1 MLRRI
6 YKAFPHVRKSKHLV
20 QLWYLNRQ
28 RHCLSQSQRLRYIV
42 SGKSHS
48 KQCRGQETPLLQP
61 RCTLKWSPGCPPLDD
76 AFGYNHLRG
85 HLRLSHFFFFF
96 SWVKIY
102 VPPLLPPPHR
112 HCPEEEGS
120 LRICA
125 ERKHLKGD
133 FNELSHRLPA
143 HMSSNKFL
151 FIIRMFW
158 PSHSAPCMPVL

>member
-1 MLRRI
+1 M
-6 YKAFPHVRKSKHLV
+6 

-96 SWVKIY
+96 HELRFTSPRCFHPLIAIVLRRRGHCGFVQKENTLKGISMNSATAC
-102 VPPLLPPPHR
+102 PPTWAVTSSFSSFVCSDPLTLLPA
-112 HCPEEEGS
+112 CQS
-120 LRICA
+120 YNYA
-125 ERKHLKGD
+125 SD
-133 FNELSHRLPA
+133 
-143 HMSSNKFL
+143 
-151 FIIRMFW
+151 
-158 PSHSAPCMPVL
+158 